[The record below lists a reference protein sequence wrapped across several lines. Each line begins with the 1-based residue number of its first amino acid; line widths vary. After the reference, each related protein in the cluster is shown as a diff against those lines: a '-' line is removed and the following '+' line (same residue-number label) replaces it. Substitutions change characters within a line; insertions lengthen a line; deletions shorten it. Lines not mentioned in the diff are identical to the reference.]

1 MIQVQSWTLTGQ
13 KGISSLK
20 FVENHPLP
28 ALRDHD
34 VRIKIHAASLNYRDL
49 AIALGKFNLTV
60 KDNIVPASD
69 GAGVVE
75 AVGSQVCTFKPGD
88 RVCTHM
94 TTHMADDTPA
104 TFADIGSG
112 LGQHVDGT
120 LRGHGVYHETSLV
133 KMPDNLSFDEAATLT
148 CSGLT
153 AWNSLFG
160 LQGREPKKG
169 SVVLVQGTG
178 GVSIAALQFA
188 LASGATVI
196 ATTSNDAKASK
207 LKSLGAHHV
216 INYKTTP
223 DWGTTAKGFT
233 LDGRGVDLIVD
244 VGAASTLP
252 QSLKAIR
259 PEGVIALAGL
269 LGVASSPDM
278 PSMMDGLSY
287 LCTSRGLLLGTRV
300 QFHAMNHFIEENDI
314 KPVLDGKV
322 FNLYQVREAYEY
334 LEQQKHFS
342 KVVVRVC

>member
-1 MIQVQSWTLTGQ
+1 MASQTPAWTLTSQ

-28 ALRDHD
+28 ALGYHD

-49 AIALGKFNLTV
+49 AIALGKFNLTI

-104 TFADIGSG
+104 TFADIGAG

-120 LRGHGVYHETSLV
+120 LRSHGVYHETSLV
-133 KMPDNLSFDEAATLT
+133 KMPDNLTFDEATTLT

-207 LKSLGAHHV
+207 LKSLGAHH
-216 INYKTTP
+216 
-223 DWGTTAKGFT
+223 GTTAKGLT
-233 LDGRGVDLIVD
+233 LDGRGVDLIVE

-269 LGVASSPDM
+269 LGGACSPDM
-278 PSMMDGLSY
+278 PSLMDGLSY
-287 LCTSRGLLLGTRV
+287 LCTSRGLLLGSRV
-300 QFHAMNHFIEENDI
+300 QFHAMNQFIEENDI
-314 KPVLDGKV
+314 TPVLDEKV
-322 FNLYQVREAYEY
+322 FDLYQVREAYEY

-342 KVVVRVC
+342 EVVVRVC

>member
-1 MIQVQSWTLTGQ
+1 MASQTPAWTLTGQ

-28 ALRDHD
+28 ALGDHD

-49 AIALGKFNLTV
+49 AIALGKLNLTV

-69 GAGVVE
+69 GA
-75 AVGSQVCTFKPGD
+75 A
-88 RVCTHM
+88 CTHM

-223 DWGTTAKGFT
+223 NWGTTAKGST

-269 LGVASSPDM
+269 LGGASSPDM
-278 PSMMDGLSY
+278 PSLMDGLSY

-300 QFHAMNHFIEENDI
+300 QFHAMNQFIEENDI
-314 KPVLDGKV
+314 RPVLDEKV
-322 FNLYQVREAYEY
+322 FDLYQVREAYEY